1 MDFSI
6 VLGLGGWALVVVAA
20 IVFGLVAQYVG
31 EPQTG
36 YEWLADAIAFGIGA
50 IGASEI
56 IVATR
61 TFEPVWDGLALVPAL
76 VGGLIV
82 GVLVEVITRMATG
95 GTYTT
100 GHQAMSA

>member
-6 VLGLGGWALVVVAA
+6 VLGLGGWALVVVAGL
-20 IVFGLVAQYVG
+20 VFGVVAQYLG
-31 EPQTG
+31 DPQTG
-36 YEWLADAIAFGIGA
+36 YEWLADAIAFGLGSIV
-50 IGASEI
+50 ASEF

-76 VGGLIV
+76 AGGLVV
-82 GVLVEVITRMATG
+82 GVIVEVVTRMVTG

-100 GHQAMSA
+100 HHRPVSA

>member
-20 IVFGLVAQYVG
+20 IIFGVVAQYLG
-31 EPQTG
+31 DPQTG
-36 YEWLADAIAFGIGA
+36 YEWLADAIAFGIGS
-50 IGASEI
+50 IVASELI
-56 IVATR
+56 IATR
-61 TFEPVWDGLALVPAL
+61 TFGPVWDGLALVPAL

-82 GVLVEVITRMATG
+82 GVIVEVATRMVTG

-100 GHQAMSA
+100 HHRPVSA